1 MDKKQYTIHLLG
13 HDINVKMNMS
23 VIIAF
28 EEISGTSFYGETFDT
43 TKTRYTLL
51 AAIVATSDAPK
62 DMADRLL
69 TDVTPKEF
77 TAAFEVAMQAL
88 GDFFE
93 IPEVMKKDEPEQ
105 EGEQPK
111 NS

>member
-1 MDKKQYTIHLLG
+1 
-13 HDINVKMNMS
+13 
-23 VIIAF
+23 
-28 EEISGTSFYGETFDT
+28 
-43 TKTRYTLL
+43 
-51 AAIVATSDAPK
+51 
-62 DMADRLL
+62 MADRLL